1 MSRARTVDLIAID
14 WVLAGLLTAGA
25 LAYAQLLRDHRLP
38 ALATA
43 SSVVITGSVAW
54 RRYRPVLTTLVA
66 LTALLGFLGVG
77 QHELKQG
84 QALLIADVAVL
95 LNFYLLGRRARGRE
109 RLFVSG
115 VLLAYAFAVFAA
127 VSHAAHSGSVVDVLG
142 NWMPA
147 AALFAVGRTLAT
159 RSALTHELEV
169 TKARLEDEQEVRARR
184 AGAEERNRMARELH
198 DVIAHCVSVMVV
210 QTGAARQVALGDPEA
225 ARGALQVVE
234 SSGREALVELR
245 RIVGALRHGDVELAE
260 SATLEPA
267 QLEGLAERARAAGF
281 PVELRV
287 EGKLGALP
295 PGIGRVAYRLVQEA
309 LTNGIKHAGPARA
322 SVSVI
327 IGTRELELEV
337 HDTGTGAVPRHENRD
352 GAGHGLVGMRERVA
366 LYGGELHAGP
376 RDGGGFEV
384 RARIP
389 LEARATRPRVLAAV
403 EHDRFTL
410 PAADELRWPWL
421 DPLLAAVVLVALE
434 IEALT
439 SSYRRGPLLLNM
451 LAVGALA
458 LAIPWRRRQ
467 PLFFLIVSGV
477 LVDCLSGGLT
487 AISAVTLVGSYT
499 VLVLPYAVGAW
510 EDRRRAVLGLAIWIC
525 GAAVDGIVSHGG
537 AADFI
542 GAIGTGT
549 VVWAVGRAIRS
560 RRMLIAAL
568 RRTLA
573 QLAAERADRERL
585 AVAGERSRI
594 ARELHAVVAGNVAA
608 MVVQAQAAQGL
619 MGSDDA
625 DTAMGAIEGTGRQ
638 VLSEMRGVLGVLRH
652 AGEGGQLEPQP
663 GVDQIYTL
671 IQHARERGQRIELSV
686 DGEPGTLPAVV
697 NLGLYRI
704 LEDAL
709 NAAGRHSASTVGVA
723 LRFST
728 DELALH
734 LTASCRDPTG
744 WPTDAM
750 RERVA
755 LCGGELGDEGGGE
768 HEWQFVARMP
778 REAMGMP
785 A

>member
-1 MSRARTVDLIAID
+1 MSRARAVDLVVID
-14 WVLAGLLTAGA
+14 CVLAALLTVGA
-25 LAYAQLLRDHRLP
+25 LAYAALLSDHRLP
-38 ALATA
+38 ALATV
-43 SSVVITGSVAW
+43 SCVVITGSVAW
-54 RRYRPVLTTLVA
+54 RRPRPALTTLVA
-66 LTALLGFLGVG
+66 LTALLGFLGVNH
-77 QHELKQG
+77 HELKQG
-84 QALLIADVAVL
+84 QVLLIADVGVL
-95 LNFYLLGRRARGRE
+95 LNFYLLGRRARGRG
-109 RLFVSG
+109 RFLVSG
-115 VLLAYAFAVFAA
+115 FLLAYALAVFAA
-127 VSHAAHSGSVVDVLG
+127 ISHAEHIGSVGDVLG

-147 AALFAVGRTLAT
+147 AALFAVGRTFAT
-159 RSALTHELEV
+159 RSALTRELEV
-169 TKARLEDEQEVRARR
+169 TRARLEDEQEMRARR

-210 QTGAARQVALGDPEA
+210 QTGAARQVAVGDPEA

-245 RIVGALRHGDVELAE
+245 RIVGALRHGDDALAE

-267 QLEGLAERARAAGF
+267 QLEALADRARAAGL

-287 EGKLGALP
+287 EGTFDALP
-295 PGIGRVAYRLVQEA
+295 PGLGRVAYRLVQEA

-327 IGTRELELEV
+327 IGARELELEV
-337 HDTGTGAVPRHENRD
+337 LDTGTGAVPGLENRD
-352 GAGHGLVGMRERVA
+352 GAGHGLIGMRQRVA

-376 RDGGGFEV
+376 RGGGGFEV

-389 LEARATRPRVLAAV
+389 LEARATSPPVLAAA
-403 EHDRFTL
+403 EHDRFAV
-410 PAADELRWPWL
+410 PAADDLRWPWL
-421 DPLLAAVVLVALE
+421 DPLLAVVVLVALE

-439 SSYRRGPLLLNM
+439 SSYRRGPLFLNM

-458 LAIPWRRRQ
+458 LAILWRRRQ
-467 PLFFLIVSGV
+467 PLVFLIVSGV

-487 AISAVTLVGSYT
+487 AVSAVTLVGTYT
-499 VLVLPYAVGAW
+499 VLALPYAVGAW

-537 AADFI
+537 AGDFV

-549 VVWAVGRAIRS
+549 VVWAVGRAIHS

-619 MGSDDA
+619 MGPGEA

-638 VLSEMRGVLGVLRH
+638 ALSEMRRILGVLRH
-652 AGEGGQLEPQP
+652 AGEGGELEPQP
-663 GVDQIYTL
+663 GVDQVYTL

-686 DGEPGTLPAVV
+686 DGEPGTLPAGV

-709 NAAGRHSASTVGVA
+709 HAVGQHSPSAVGVA
-723 LRFST
+723 LRFSA
-728 DELALH
+728 DELAVH
-734 LTASCRDPTG
+734 LTASCREPTG
-744 WPTDAM
+744 WPTNAM

-755 LCGGELGDEGGGE
+755 LCGGELGDEGDGE
-768 HEWQFVARMP
+768 PGWQFVARMP
-778 REAMGMP
+778 REAQG
-785 A
+785 ALA